1 MSRPRHIARTVRRC
15 TAASVVLPIL
25 ASVAGAQ
32 EPRTVALPNAR
43 RSFEDS
49 WYWGAKGG
57 AVRFGTSTD
66 GRVTAPLAG
75 GEWLI
80 TRSHSALLVSAEQA
94 FFDRTSVVADPYT
107 DDGTHVV
114 SIKDARRY
122 SAAALAAP
130 ASYGRFRPY
139 LGLGL
144 ALQVIRDATP
154 TGDFATQAQY
164 TFVQDR
170 VDAGQSSVSA
180 FLLAGAQAQVGRFAL
195 FAQASTASA
204 QRRSL
209 WNMGGASQIEGGI
222 RYNLSSAF
230 ER

>member
-1 MSRPRHIARTVRRC
+1 MSRPRHTIRTMRRC
-15 TAASVVLPIL
+15 ATALVVVPIVAST
-25 ASVAGAQ
+25 VAAQ
-32 EPRTVALPNAR
+32 QPQPVALPNAR

-57 AVRFGTSTD
+57 AVRFGTNVD
-66 GRVTAPLAG
+66 GRLTAPLAG

-94 FFDRTSVVADPYT
+94 FFDRTSAVADPYAT
-107 DDGTHVV
+107 DGTHSV

-139 LGLGL
+139 VGLGL

-154 TGDFATQAQY
+154 TGDFATPAQSAY
-164 TFVQDR
+164 VNDR
-170 VDAGQSSVSA
+170 VDAGQSSASA
-180 FLLAGAQAQVGRFAL
+180 FILGGVQAQVGRFAV

-209 WNMGGASQIEGGI
+209 WNMGGASQFEGGV